1 MQCPNSVWRYMPP
14 TPLVSPQFNVNEDEL
29 AAAHAMLTE
38 KSVGKSVREL
48 DFWLARLR
56 RLVYNHQNNMNKDGL
71 IAAFKQTC
79 D

>member
-1 MQCPNSVWRYMPP
+1 MPP

-48 DFWLARLR
+48 DF
-56 RLVYNHQNNMNKDGL
+56 
-71 IAAFKQTC
+71 
-79 D
+79 